1 MKLNDLKERAI
12 FAGVFIAAHNGL
24 SAVTLEALAD
34 KVGVSRQRLG
44 AVQPVA
50 DWHRDIVEQ
59 AASAN
64 VWPVLAE
71 VLTRSRW
78 PQIAVTPEQLQG
90 VANWILEKGAA
101 HVGQ

>member
-1 MKLNDLKERAI
+1 MKINELKTRAI
-12 FAGVFIAAHNGL
+12 FAGVFIAAHHGL
-24 SAVTLEALAD
+24 SAVTLEALAEE
-34 KVGVSRQRLG
+34 VGVSRQRLG

-59 AASAN
+59 AAKSD

-71 VLTRSRW
+71 VITRSRW

-90 VANWILEKGAA
+90 VANWIMEQGAA